1 MPGKNKNSK
10 LLLGVIYRSERI
22 LGCND
27 WIDQFEDLLSKV
39 VSRWD
44 GMLLVT
50 GDMNINLLDKGDRVV
65 KRYIDI
71 LQSFNLT

>member
-22 LGCND
+22 LGYSD
-27 WIDQFEDLLSKV
+27 WIDQFENLFSKV